1 MLPNYHTHTRFCD
14 GADSPEELILEALR
28 LGCPEIGFSGHSY
41 IEGENWCMSAEGTE
55 QYIREI
61 CRLKEQ
67 YRDRIRIRLG
77 IEQDILSDIDR
88 NRFEYVI
95 GAVHYVMKGESRF
108 SVDYS
113 KESFL
118 ETVRTVYG
126 GDFYAFTEDY
136 FALVGEVWERT
147 HCDIIAHFDLVTKYN
162 EDDCLF
168 DTAHPRYRR
177 AAEAALDRLRGSPAV
192 LEINTG
198 AIARG
203 YRITPYPAPWIL
215 ERWRAAGGKVIWS
228 SDCHDRRFL
237 LCGFPE
243 SDRGFWEERL

>member
-88 NRFEYVI
+88 NRSLGKLLQLGHSICIVI
-95 GAVHYVMKGESRF
+95 AYENPFPCSWIIIEMA
-108 SVDYS
+108 SVS
-113 KESFL
+113 K
-118 ETVRTVYG
+118 
-126 GDFYAFTEDY
+126 
-136 FALVGEVWERT
+136 
-147 HCDIIAHFDLVTKYN
+147 I
-162 EDDCLF
+162 
-168 DTAHPRYRR
+168 
-177 AAEAALDRLRGSPAV
+177 RLMS
-192 LEINTG
+192 N
-198 AIARG
+198 
-203 YRITPYPAPWIL
+203 
-215 ERWRAAGGKVIWS
+215 
-228 SDCHDRRFL
+228 
-237 LCGFPE
+237 FP
-243 SDRGFWEERL
+243 LI